1 MKLIFDCEVIKIF
14 VIINGVTINVD
25 DLLNDFRDSTHMP
38 YRFNLPIKVNSIGD
52 KMKNKLYLV
61 TVKDLEIPT
70 MEVKMRYCVET
81 DNVNKIKDYF
91 KHENRKIVSIE
102 EDLRAKQ
109 KGQYLYI
116 D

>member
-1 MKLIFDCEVIKIF
+1 
-14 VIINGVTINVD
+14 
-25 DLLNDFRDSTHMP
+25 
-38 YRFNLPIKVNSIGD
+38 
-52 KMKNKLYLV
+52 MKNKLYLV

-116 D
+116 DWEVIYESVWYYRLWSDRL

>member
-25 DLLNDFRDSTHMP
+25 DLLNDFRDSTYMP

-70 MEVKMRYCVET
+70 MEVKMKYCVET